1 MEATLRAGILK
12 SLLDCTKDLWT
23 SANFLFDA
31 DGLRMRAMDNSHI
44 ALACLTLRP
53 GVSAIFS
60 SFQCSEQ
67 VKLGIQFD
75 ALSMALKA
83 CAVDDELKLEYNV
96 GNDYITIVRGDD
108 LRQWELKLLD
118 IEEDEMIIPDQKYN
132 VSAEVPSSDFLKM
145 CRDLKDIGGETISI
159 RVDDGSKISCSVEGV
174 HGRGT
179 AVLKEGISV
188 ECARE
193 TACSYGLRFIHS
205 FAKASPLCLTVRVQ
219 LGKETPLC
227 ITYDIEA
234 GHGSPDSQS
243 NLQFFLASRIDE
255 GDD

>member
-1 MEATLRAGILK
+1 M
-12 SLLDCTKDLWT
+12 
-23 SANFLFDA
+23 
-31 DGLRMRAMDNSHI
+31 
-44 ALACLTLRP
+44 
-53 GVSAIFS
+53 
-60 SFQCSEQ
+60 
-67 VKLGIQFD
+67 
-75 ALSMALKA
+75 
-83 CAVDDELKLEYNV
+83 
-96 GNDYITIVRGDD
+96 
-108 LRQWELKLLD
+108 
-118 IEEDEMIIPDQKYN
+118 
-132 VSAEVPSSDFLKM
+132 
-145 CRDLKDIGGETISI
+145 
-159 RVDDGSKISCSVEGV
+159 EGV
-174 HGRGT
+174 HGQGT

-205 FAKASPLCLTVRVQ
+205 FAKASPLCSTVRVQ